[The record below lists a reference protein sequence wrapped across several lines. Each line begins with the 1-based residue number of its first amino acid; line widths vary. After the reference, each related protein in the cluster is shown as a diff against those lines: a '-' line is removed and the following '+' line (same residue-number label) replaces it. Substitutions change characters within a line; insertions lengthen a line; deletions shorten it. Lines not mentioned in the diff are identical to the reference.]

1 MPALAFAAQ
10 STQGMAT
17 QTTLTA
23 ETHDSAGRTQAALT
37 VAVTGEDGTSAT
49 GAVAIKDNGR
59 DLAGVALNAQ
69 GTASLTL
76 SLPAGQH
83 QLRAVYIG
91 DATHRPS
98 ASLLTGIHAQT
109 NTGTPDFQVSISPS
123 TLTLTAGKSA
133 TLIASITPE
142 NASALQGPM
151 FVTLSCSGNPDQSL
165 CIYTPEN
172 VEVLPNATAPVTS
185 SLVFQ
190 TQTGT
195 ASLHT
200 PVMHSKASPV
210 AWAFLLPGAL
220 GLVGLSFGGHRRR
233 WLSRFSLFLLL
244 GLVTVLGTTGCNP
257 LYYYEHYGPVPISPT
272 PSGTYTVQV
281 TAQSTN
287 GVTAITHSTT
297 LALTIQ

>member
-10 STQGMAT
+10 NTQGMAT

-23 ETHDSAGRTQAALT
+23 ETHDRAGRTQAALT
-37 VAVTGEDGTSAT
+37 VAVTGEDGTPAT
-49 GAVAIKDNGR
+49 GTAAIKDNGR

-69 GTASLTL
+69 GTASLML

-83 QLRAVYIG
+83 QLRAVYTG

-109 NTGTPDFQVSISPS
+109 NTGTPDFQVSIAPA
-123 TLTLTAGKSA
+123 TLTLTAGQSA

-172 VEVLPNATAPVTS
+172 VEILPNATVPVTS

-195 ASLHT
+195 AALHM
-200 PVMHSKASPV
+200 PAARRKASPV
-210 AWAFLLPGAL
+210 AWAFLLPGAFA
-220 GLVGLSFGGHRRR
+220 LVGLSFGRRR
-233 WLSRFSLFLLL
+233 WLSRFSLLLLL